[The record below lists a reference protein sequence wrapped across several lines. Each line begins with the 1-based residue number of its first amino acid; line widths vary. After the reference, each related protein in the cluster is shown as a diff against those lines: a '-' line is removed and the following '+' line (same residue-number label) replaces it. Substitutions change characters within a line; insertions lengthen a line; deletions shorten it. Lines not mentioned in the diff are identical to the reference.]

1 MSTGSDDFIHT
12 AQGSASPRTPV
23 PGFGE
28 HPAADGSLLLSER
41 SASSQQRRIA
51 LVFVTTL
58 LIAFLSILAIGDRP
72 LGHFAAYVPMVD
84 AIMFM
89 NDVLTAVL
97 IYSQYSVGRQRSSLV
112 LAMGYLFAGLIIA
125 PHTLTFPGNF
135 SPTGLLGANANTA
148 FWLYYFCRMGL
159 FVAVIAYS
167 LLKQFHSH
175 AKVSISSSIAAVLA
189 LVVLLTWV
197 AIDGGPLPRVM
208 LDSVHSTGHI
218 WSYALGPALVL
229 LNVGAIALLWPQ
241 RSSALSL
248 WLLVAQWAWLI
259 ETMLLLLDH
268 DRFSV
273 FWYGGIFG
281 QIASCFLVVALLY
294 ETTTLYAR
302 VAMAAEARSREGE
315 RQRLALQVVTGS
327 VAHELQQPLMAVVAN
342 GEAVQQFLAQ
352 QPPNLED
359 ARVAMNDVVNEAQRA
374 GDIIRSINATLEGAR
389 SPATPLS
396 IDALVHDALKLLRS
410 ELRTHDV
417 TVELEVASNLLVL
430 GHRSQLVQVLVNLIT
445 NAIEAMA
452 DVKDRLR
459 RLTIRAQLDP
469 SSKVSIEVTDS
480 GGGID
485 GEDTA
490 RIFDPFFTTKSRG
503 TGLGLAICRQIIESH
518 DGDISATAADHGA
531 VFQIILPSA

>member
-1 MSTGSDDFIHT
+1 
-12 AQGSASPRTPV
+12 
-23 PGFGE
+23 
-28 HPAADGSLLLSER
+28 
-41 SASSQQRRIA
+41 
-51 LVFVTTL
+51 
-58 LIAFLSILAIGDRP
+58 
-72 LGHFAAYVPMVD
+72 
-84 AIMFM
+84 
-89 NDVLTAVL
+89 
-97 IYSQYSVGRQRSSLV
+97 
-112 LAMGYLFAGLIIA
+112 
-125 PHTLTFPGNF
+125 
-135 SPTGLLGANANTA
+135 
-148 FWLYYFCRMGL
+148 
-159 FVAVIAYS
+159 
-167 LLKQFHSH
+167 
-175 AKVSISSSIAAVLA
+175 
-189 LVVLLTWV
+189 
-197 AIDGGPLPRVM
+197 
-208 LDSVHSTGHI
+208 
-218 WSYALGPALVL
+218 
-229 LNVGAIALLWPQ
+229 VGAIALLWPQ

-302 VAMAAEARSREGE
+302 VAM
-315 RQRLALQVVTGS
+315 
-327 VAHELQQPLMAVVAN
+327 
-342 GEAVQQFLAQ
+342 
-352 QPPNLED
+352 
-359 ARVAMNDVVNEAQRA
+359 NDVVNEAQRA

-389 SPATPLS
+389 SPAVALS
-396 IDALVHDALKLLRS
+396 IDALVNDALKLLRS